1 MNTQMLLDASSAST
15 THLADATLLRTDKSG
30 NLVRTSM
37 SEEILPDW
45 GGFDQILV
53 TGSTQDIKP
62 HAQVQKTL
70 PISRENNAIV
80 AFKLLESW
88 TGRVD
93 EVDND
98 NGTFSAQVSSEHQS
112 GILET
117 AQFTLEEISE
127 DDVDL
132 VRPGAIFYWSIGYQV
147 DKFGRR
153 STQSSLRFKRGKFWT
168 RKEQDHTT
176 QNPIVDL
183 EWLKSDLAYDN
194 NDAA

>member
-1 MNTQMLLDASSAST
+1 MLLDASAEST
-15 THLADATLLRTDKSG
+15 TNLVDATLLQTGRNAS
-30 NLVRTSM
+30 LVRTSM
-37 SEEILPDW
+37 FEEILPDW
-45 GGFDQILV
+45 GGFDQIQV
-53 TGSTQDIKP
+53 TGSTQDFKP

-93 EVDND
+93 EVDNE
-98 NGTFSAQVSSEHQS
+98 NGTFSAQVSSEQQS

-168 RKEQDHTT
+168 RKEQDQIA

-183 EWLKSDLAYDN
+183 EWLKSDLACDK